1 MGRLPSKIV
10 DEPPRKR
17 IVDMTWLVVSKT
29 IASFCPAHLF
39 CRFPLLENG
48 MVILSNWKLFGV
60 SGSGKL
66 DDVTIPEK
74 PK

>member
-1 MGRLPSKIV
+1 
-10 DEPPRKR
+10 
-17 IVDMTWLVVSKT
+17 MTWLVVSKT

-48 MVILSNWKLFGV
+48 MVILSNWNLFGV

>member
-1 MGRLPSKIV
+1 MVG
-10 DEPPRKR
+10 
-17 IVDMTWLVVSKT
+17 
-29 IASFCPAHLF
+29 SFENHCVILSGYLF

-48 MVILSNWKLFGV
+48 MVILSNWNLFGV